1 MPNPLSFRYFKTSP
15 EILQLAVMLYDR
27 FPLCVPYHTAPYN
40 MLLYNSHIGVS
51 KMLVKGN
58 VTVGLET
65 RFGPDWPGVRCGART
80 KSGGK
85 CQRPAVKRTGKCTR
99 HGGKSTG
106 PRTQAGRDKIA
117 ALHTTHGRLT
127 KEKRQAAK
135 KRAEI
140 GRKVRAEI
148 KQIEASLIE
157 KGVLERNWRQDW
169 KL

>member
-1 MPNPLSFRYFKTSP
+1 
-15 EILQLAVMLYDR
+15 ML
-27 FPLCVPYHTAPYN
+27 T
-40 MLLYNSHIGVS
+40 
-51 KMLVKGN
+51 KGN
-58 VTVGLET
+58 VKIGLET
-65 RFGPDWPGVRCGART
+65 RFGPNWPGIRCGART
-80 KSGGK
+80 KSGGM
-85 CQRPAVKRTGKCTR
+85 CQRPAVKRTGKCNR
-99 HGGKSTG
+99 HGGKSSG

-117 ALHTTHGRLT
+117 ALHTKHGKLT
-127 KEKRQAAK
+127 KAKRQEAE

>member
-1 MPNPLSFRYFKTSP
+1 M
-15 EILQLAVMLYDR
+15 IGMLTKGK
-27 FPLCVPYHTAPYN
+27 VT
-40 MLLYNSHIGVS
+40 IGL
-51 KMLVKGN
+51 K
-58 VTVGLET
+58 T
-65 RFGPDWPGVRCGART
+65 RFGPNWPGSRCGART

-117 ALHTTHGRLT
+117 ALHTTHGKFT
-127 KEKRQAAK
+127 KQKRETARQ
-135 KRAEI
+135 RAEL

-148 KQIEASLIE
+148 KQLEASLIE
-157 KGVLERNWRQDW
+157 QGLLCRSWRQNW

>member
-1 MPNPLSFRYFKTSP
+1 
-15 EILQLAVMLYDR
+15 ML
-27 FPLCVPYHTAPYN
+27 T
-40 MLLYNSHIGVS
+40 
-51 KMLVKGN
+51 KGN
-58 VTVGLET
+58 VTIGLET

-85 CQRPAVKRTGKCTR
+85 CQRPAVKQSGRCTR

-117 ALHTTHGRLT
+117 ALHTKHGRLT
-127 KEKRQAAK
+127 KEKRLAAK
-135 KRAEI
+135 KRAEV

-157 KGVLERNWRQDW
+157 QGVLERNWRQDW

>member
-1 MPNPLSFRYFKTSP
+1 M
-15 EILQLAVMLYDR
+15 
-27 FPLCVPYHTAPYN
+27 
-40 MLLYNSHIGVS
+40 
-51 KMLVKGN
+51 
-58 VTVGLET
+58 
-65 RFGPDWPGVRCGART
+65 
-80 KSGGK
+80 
-85 CQRPAVKRTGKCTR
+85 KRTGRCTR

-117 ALHTTHGRLT
+117 ALHTTHGKLT
-127 KEKRQAAK
+127 KEKREAAK

-157 KGVLERNWRQDW
+157 HGVLERGWRKDW

>member
-1 MPNPLSFRYFKTSP
+1 M
-15 EILQLAVMLYDR
+15 IA
-27 FPLCVPYHTAPYN
+27 
-40 MLLYNSHIGVS
+40 
-51 KMLVKGN
+51 KGH
-58 VTVGLET
+58 VTIGLET
-65 RFGPDWPGVRCGART
+65 RFGPNWPGVRCGAKT
-80 KSGGK
+80 KAGGA

-135 KRAEI
+135 TRAEV

-148 KQIEASLIE
+148 KEIESSLIE
-157 KGVLERNWRQDW
+157 QGLLCRSWRQNW

>member
-1 MPNPLSFRYFKTSP
+1 MLTKGSV
-15 EILQLAVMLYDR
+15 EI
-27 FPLCVPYHTAPYN
+27 
-40 MLLYNSHIGVS
+40 
-51 KMLVKGN
+51 
-58 VTVGLET
+58 GLET

-80 KSGGK
+80 KAGGE
-85 CQRPAVKRTGKCTR
+85 CQRPAVKRTGRCTR

-106 PRTQAGRDKIA
+106 ARTQAGRDKIA
-117 ALHTTHGRLT
+117 ALHTKHGKLT
-127 KEKRQAAK
+127 KAKRQEAE

-157 KGVLERNWRQDW
+157 KGVLERNWRKDW